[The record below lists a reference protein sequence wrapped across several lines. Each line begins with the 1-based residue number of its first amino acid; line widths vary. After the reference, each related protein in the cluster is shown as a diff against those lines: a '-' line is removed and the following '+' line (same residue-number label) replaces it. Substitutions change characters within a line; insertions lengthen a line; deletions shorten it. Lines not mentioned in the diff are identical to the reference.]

1 MNNDLV
7 SVVIPAYKCADVI
20 SSAIESV
27 FSQTYRNYEL
37 IVIDDGSPDNTAEV
51 INKYR
56 ERVRYIYQKNGGV
69 SKARNTGIINSTGT
83 YIALLDADDV
93 WNKTKLEIQMRLFE
107 KHPEIGLLCSAFWNT
122 KHRKIIKNKDYKDTF
137 NFFREYGYE
146 INDIFEYK
154 SCINYGDNN
163 IEYHWGNIYDYLFLG
178 NFILPS
184 SVIAKKE
191 TIVSSGIFNEEL
203 RVAEETDFFLNYSKN
218 NVIGFIDSPLVYYEL
233 PNTDNLSGKSNLER
247 LIKNALRI
255 QIDSFISDQYYQ
267 RKNEAHYL
275 KGISKTYYR
284 LAYYYI
290 SEYNTRDSRKYA
302 VYAMK
307 TDHYNIGSY
316 LIWFISHSPNN
327 VLNLIMTFK
336 RWVTKAKRSNGY
348 SLS

>member
-1 MNNDLV
+1 MNNALV

-27 FSQTYRNYEL
+27 LSQTYRNYEL

-69 SKARNTGIINSTGT
+69 SKARNTGILNSTGE
-83 YIALLDADDV
+83 YVALLDADDI
-93 WNKTKLEIQMRLFE
+93 WNKNKLEIQMRLFE
-107 KHPEIGLLCSAFWNT
+107 KHPEIDMLCSAFWNT
-122 KHRKIIKNKDYKDTF
+122 KDGDIIKNKDYKDTF

-154 SCINYGDNN
+154 SCMNYGNN
-163 IEYHWGNIYDYLFLG
+163 KIEYHWGNIYDYLFLG
-178 NFILPS
+178 NFILSS

-191 TIVSSGIFNEEL
+191 SIISSGIFNEEF
-203 RVAEETDFFLNYSKN
+203 RVAEDTDFILNFSKN
-218 NVIGFIDSPLVYYEL
+218 NVIGFIDSPLVCYEL
-233 PNTDNLSGKSNLER
+233 PNLDHLSGKSNLEK

-255 QIDSFISDQYYQ
+255 QIDSFISIKHYR
-267 RKNEAHYL
+267 RKSEAHYL
-275 KGISKTYYR
+275 KGISRTYYR

-290 SEYNTRDSRKYA
+290 SEYNTKNSRKYA
-302 VYAMK
+302 VYAIK
-307 TDHYNIGSY
+307 SDRYNIYPY
-316 LIWFISHSPNN
+316 LIWLISHFPNN
-327 VLNLIMTFK
+327 VLNIIMTFK
-336 RWVTKAKRSNGY
+336 RWIKMVKKGNVY